1 MRSLSANETDP
12 KKVHFIYLLKD
23 EKKPNYAG
31 SVSRYT
37 YRCIRNC
44 CTTGPEDLP
53 NDVPDNPEEEL
64 SENEPD
70 ETPEMPDQDDL
81 GIDEELGDEEEN
93 EFPKLDE
100 QEEDEREL
108 DNNGSI

>member
-1 MRSLSANETDP
+1 MRSLSVNETDP

-23 EKKPNYAG
+23 EKKQITQD
-31 SVSRYT
+31 RYQG
-37 YRCIRNC
+37 ILIVAFAIVAQQ
-44 CTTGPEDLP
+44 GPEDLP

-64 SENEPD
+64 SENESD
-70 ETPEMPDQDDL
+70 ETLEMPDQDDL
-81 GIDEELGDEEEN
+81 GIDGELGNEEEN
-93 EFPKLDE
+93 EFPEIDE

>member
-1 MRSLSANETDP
+1 M
-12 KKVHFIYLLKD
+12 KKNQIMQD
-23 EKKPNYAG
+23 
-31 SVSRYT
+31 RYQG
-37 YRCIRNC
+37 ILIVAFAIVAQQ
-44 CTTGPEDLP
+44 GPEDLP